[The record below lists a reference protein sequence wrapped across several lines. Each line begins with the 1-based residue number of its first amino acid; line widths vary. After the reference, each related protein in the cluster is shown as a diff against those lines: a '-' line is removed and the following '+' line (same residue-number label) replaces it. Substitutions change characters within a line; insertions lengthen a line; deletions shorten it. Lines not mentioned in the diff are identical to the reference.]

1 MNSSSIG
8 SVSSSSLIDAKLREH
23 PVCGSI
29 RCPSCGHKLDRNLDW
44 VGLPAGVK
52 FDPTDQ
58 ELIEYLEAKVKEEG
72 SRSHPLI
79 DEFIPTIEGEDG
91 ICYTHPEKLPG
102 VTRDGLSKHFFHRPS
117 KAYTTGTRKRRKIQS
132 ESDLHRGE
140 TRWHKTG
147 KTRPVMVNGTQ
158 KGCKK
163 ILVLYTNFGKH
174 RKPVKTNWVM
184 HQYHLGE
191 LEEEKDGELV
201 VSKVFYQIQPR
212 QWSDKSAAAV
222 EGMSQRR
229 DSEVLSKRDEYLYS
243 SMGRHQHV
251 KPDNF
256 SFAPFAEGFNE
267 VVVGEASDEHAE
279 HEGHVR
285 LPPPPPYHNVAR
297 QQQQQW
303 RMATATAAFHSRR
316 PPMNPISKF
325 VPTPLQQKSI
335 VLEDPYQ
342 VPRMLLQPDK
352 YLKQKQDHHRSTSGL
367 EELIMSCTSAG
378 IKGYCSN
385 ILSKLDNRRPQLQS
399 LKRQHGSTHTGL
411 LPTRI
416 IMGDDQEEDK
426 PGNLTKH
433 HRYSHQRLRLFRLQH
448 EGVKENMLQIWI
460 RS

>member
-1 MNSSSIG
+1 MSSYPQ
-8 SVSSSSLIDAKLREH
+8 LKAKMASALH
-23 PVCGSI
+23 
-29 RCPSCGHKLDRNLDW
+29 
-44 VGLPAGVK
+44 
-52 FDPTDQ
+52 
-58 ELIEYLEAKVKEEG
+58 
-72 SRSHPLI
+72 
-79 DEFIPTIEGEDG
+79 
-91 ICYTHPEKLPG
+91 HPEKLPG

-147 KTRPVMVNGTQ
+147 KTRPVMVDGTQ

-212 QWSDKSAAAV
+212 QWSDKSVAAV

-229 DSEVLSKRDEYLYS
+229 DTEVLSKRDEYLYS
-243 SMGRHQHV
+243 SMGMHQHV

-256 SFAPFAEGFNE
+256 SFAPFTAGFNE
-267 VVVGEASDEHAE
+267 VAVGEASDEHAE
-279 HEGHVR
+279 HERHVR
-285 LPPPPPYHNVAR
+285 LLPPPPPPPYHQVAR
-297 QQQQQW
+297 QQQQQQQQW
-303 RMATATAAFHSRR
+303 RMATTTAAFHSRR

-325 VPTPLQQKSI
+325 VPTPLQQTSI

-352 YLKQKQDHHRSTSGL
+352 FLQQKLDHHRSTSGL

-378 IKGYCSN
+378 IKGYCRN
-385 ILSKLDNRRPQLQS
+385 VLSKLDHRRPQLHS

-416 IMGDDQEEDK
+416 IMDDDQEEDK

-433 HRYSHQRLRLFRLQH
+433 HRYSHQRLRLLRLEH
-448 EGVKENMLQIWI
+448 ERVKENMLQIWI
-460 RS
+460 RR